1 MLYIPFRSGR
11 NGRKISYR
19 YANRYETPPIPPR
32 IKFRDVSMCFGCFSV
47 FRCVSTV
54 LLFWVFFSA
63 LLLLSAHLSPSSSSS
78 FFFFLPLGFFCL
90 ALSLPLLFLLFLS
103 FCLLLNGLMGS
114 RHMIRIFNTLLHS
127 FSLLVLRAHQLAHQL
142 TQWCNKSL
150 KLKNFQ
156 LFYILF
162 IYFMNT

>member
-1 MLYIPFRSGR
+1 MKKFKFKWLVITYHWHTGWWARKTKKEKEWSGST
-11 NGRKISYR
+11 KHHS
-19 YANRYETPPIPPR
+19 P
-32 IKFRDVSMCFGCFSV
+32 SMCFGRITF
-47 FRCVSTV
+47 
-54 LLFWVFFSA
+54 LGFF
-63 LLLLSAHLSPSSSSS
+63 LCSPSSSS
-78 FFFFLPLGFFCL
+78 FFFLLLLLLLLSSFFFFSIFY
-90 ALSLPLLFLLFLS
+90 AQLSLCHFFFFSFLS

-150 KLKNFQ
+150 KLKKFQ

-162 IYFMNT
+162 IYFINT